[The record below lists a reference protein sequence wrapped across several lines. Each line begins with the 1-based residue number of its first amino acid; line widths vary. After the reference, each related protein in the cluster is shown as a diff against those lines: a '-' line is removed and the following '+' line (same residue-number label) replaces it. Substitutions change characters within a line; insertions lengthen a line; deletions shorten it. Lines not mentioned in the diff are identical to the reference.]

1 MQRRLV
7 FVLLASCL
15 LGAERPYD
23 PKANPAADLKR
34 AVEQARNEK
43 KNILLDVGGEWCSW
57 CHRLDQFFASNPGL
71 LETREK
77 YFVFLK
83 VNFSPDNENKEFLAQ
98 YPKIEGYP
106 HLIVLD
112 RDGKLLKSQETDI
125 LEEGK
130 GYNLQKFG
138 AFLAEWAPKR

>member
-1 MQRRLV
+1 MKCL
-7 FVLLASCL
+7 FTLFLLASCL
-15 LGAERPYD
+15 LAAERPYD

-34 AVEQARNEK
+34 AVEQARKEK

-57 CHRLDQFFASNPGL
+57 CHRLDQLFANNPEL
-71 LETREK
+71 TESREK
-77 YFVFLK
+77 NYVFLK
-83 VNFSPDNENKEFLAQ
+83 VNFSPDNENKEFLAL

-112 RDGKLLKSQETDI
+112 RDGKLLLSQETDV

-130 GYNLQKFG
+130 GYNVQRVK

>member
-1 MQRRLV
+1 MKLRFLL
-7 FVLLASCL
+7 VLLAGSL

-23 PKANPAADLKR
+23 PKANPAADLTR
-34 AVEQARNEK
+34 AVEQARKEK

-57 CHRLDQFFASNPGL
+57 CHRLDQFFAANAGL

-77 YFVFLK
+77 NFVFLK
-83 VNFSPDNENKEFLAQ
+83 VNFSPENENKEFLGQ
-98 YPKIEGYP
+98 FPKIEGYP

-112 RDGKLLKSQETDI
+112 SNGKLLKSQETDV

-130 GYNLQKFG
+130 GYNLQRFS
-138 AFLAEWAPKR
+138 AFLAQWAPKR

>member
-1 MQRRLV
+1 MKYR
-7 FVLLASCL
+7 FILLFLAACL
-15 LGAERPYD
+15 FGAERPYD
-23 PKANPAADLKR
+23 PKANPAADLKQ
-34 AVEQARNEK
+34 AVEQARKEK

-57 CHRLDQFFASNPGL
+57 CHRLDKFFATNTDL

-77 YFVFLK
+77 NFVFLK
-83 VNFSPDNENKEFLAQ
+83 VNFSPDNENKEFLGQ
-98 YPKIEGYP
+98 FPKIEGYP

-112 RDGKLLKSQETDI
+112 SNGKLLRSQETDV

-130 GYNLQKFG
+130 GYNLQKFT